1 MIFAVDELEV
11 KFIVNMCKNKLSTD
25 CDGCDM
31 TLVKKKMMVFQS
43 FEHIFAMYL
52 S

>member
-1 MIFAVDELEV
+1 MFSVIFALSELEV

-31 TLVKKKMMVFQS
+31 TLVKK
-43 FEHIFAMYL
+43 
-52 S
+52 